1 MDTFCNTKEQSHKS
15 LKVCLNYV
23 LLETQGKVRKQLL
36 QTSSKIEGDFMF
48 TNHKL
53 GGT

>member
-15 LKVCLNYV
+15 LKVCLSYV

-36 QTSSKIEGDFMF
+36 QIPSKIEEGFMLI
-48 TNHKL
+48 NHKL